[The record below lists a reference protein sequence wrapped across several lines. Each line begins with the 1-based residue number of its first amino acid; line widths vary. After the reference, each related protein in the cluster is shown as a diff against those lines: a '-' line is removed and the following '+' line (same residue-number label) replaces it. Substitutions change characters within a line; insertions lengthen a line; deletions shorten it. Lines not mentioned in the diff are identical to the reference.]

1 MTETAASTLANMLAA
16 IVIGFV
22 VFLVIRAVASILR
35 GNNNADIEKINQL
48 EADTKKWE
56 KRLDILTRNN
66 KRGNQ

>member
-1 MTETAASTLANMLAA
+1 MLAA